1 MHYGRYTFSKNGK
14 PTIAALNKKDRHFG
28 QRDGLSTEDIIQL
41 NLLYRCKGIQTAIS
55 IHICVLLKKIK
66 HLLEIKHQW
75 QILGQQRKHKSY
87 FDSSFFCR
95 THPPTILHKK
105 DFRLTL
111 SKRCS
116 FSIPPENI
124 NKTRGI
130 FNVFRGYKKITLT
143 LTLSWQRSISYR
155 NHPINSLCKSMDWF
169 LYDRDR
175 RHQSFKWVIDFLSKC
190 KQICSFLGIHWN
202 SFQCSLNT
210 KQILL

>member
-66 HLLEIKHQW
+66 HLLEIKHQC

-87 FDSSFFCR
+87 FDSFFFGH

-105 DFRLTL
+105 DFHVTHF
-111 SKRCS
+111 KAM
-116 FSIPPENI
+116 F
-124 NKTRGI
+124 
-130 FNVFRGYKKITLT
+130 
-143 LTLSWQRSISYR
+143 
-155 NHPINSLCKSMDWF
+155 LCYTS
-169 LYDRDR
+169 
-175 RHQSFKWVIDFLSKC
+175 
-190 KQICSFLGIHWN
+190 
-202 SFQCSLNT
+202 
-210 KQILL
+210 